1 MLIALYDCDGAIIG
15 QADISGIRFSACED
29 GFVNAEP
36 VTIATPSRRIAVS
49 FKFLDGLGR
58 VRSHGTFSR
67 KNAPGDYL
75 RFYPGKLMSN
85 LDIEEDQSGALPP
98 PVVNI
103 TSCSQ

>member
-1 MLIALYDCDGAIIG
+1 MLIALYDRDGGIIG

-29 GFVNAEP
+29 GFVNAEA

-67 KNAPGDYL
+67 KNAPGNYL
-75 RFYPGKLMSN
+75 CFSPGKLMSN
-85 LDIEEDQSGALPP
+85 LNIVKDQSGALPP
-98 PVVNI
+98 PDINI
-103 TSCSQ
+103 MSRSQ